1 MESRKQGE
9 MSIIKFA
16 VMKLMRKDMVNPDSF
31 YEIRPDCDDT
41 PKTRFR
47 PKAGKTLSERRWR
60 SAFSKEGYL
69 DIAKVLS
76 RIQRGGVHPSIRG
89 EVWEF
94 LLGCFDPK
102 SSFAERNSLRTHR
115 REQYAKLKAD
125 CQAMDSSVGSGII
138 ITTPRIN
145 QDGSLIHNS
154 ERPEGGFD
162 RVSSAST
169 DIYTDSNMSLI
180 EINPNQTEMESLG
193 QVGRKHNMDRNGDE
207 KAANDCKAEIA
218 SSMIVDKEIIQ
229 WMIILHQIG
238 LDVVRTDRT
247 LKFYENSSNLAKL
260 WDILAVYAWMDKD
273 IGYCQGMSDL
283 CSPMVV
289 MHENEADAFWCFERL
304 MRRMRG
310 NFRCTDTSVG
320 VQKQLQCLASITQV
334 LDPKLHQHLETLG
347 GGSYIFAFRMLMVLF
362 RREFSFGDA
371 LFLWEMMWALEY
383 DPEIIASYQETSS
396 SPANKNGKERI
407 REKSKH
413 QWGKFERHNIMN
425 GLQGF
430 PETPIAVFLAAS
442 ILKTNSSILLQ
453 EAQGIDDVVKILN
466 DLTGTLDAKKACS
479 GAMKVHKKYLRKA
492 KKKVH

>member
-1 MESRKQGE
+1 MELRYTGKNGE
-9 MSIIKFA
+9 MSVIKVA
-16 VMKLMRKDMVNPDSF
+16 VMKLIRKDTGNPEFF
-31 YEIRPDCDDT
+31 YEIRPDCDDI

-60 SAFSKEGYL
+60 SAFSEEGYL

-102 SSFAERNSLRTHR
+102 SSFAERNSLRTRR

-125 CQAMDSSVGSGII
+125 CQAMDSSVGSGVI

-154 ERPEGGFD
+154 EHPEGGGIA
-162 RVSSAST
+162 RVSST
-169 DIYTDSNMSLI
+169 GTDSNMI
-180 EINPNQTEMESLG
+180 EVNLSQTEMGSFG
-193 QVGRKHNMDRNGDE
+193 QVGRNHDMDRNGDE
-207 KAANDCKAEIA
+207 KSANDFSMEIA
-218 SSMIVDKEIIQ
+218 SSMLVDEEIIQ

-289 MHENEADAFWCFERL
+289 LHENEADAFWCFERL

-320 VQKQLQCLASITQV
+320 VQKQLLSLASITQV
-334 LDPKLHQHLETLG
+334 LDPKLHRHLEALG

-396 SPANKNGKERI
+396 FPPNTNGKEKG

-466 DLTGTLDAKKACS
+466 DLTGKLDAKKACS
-479 GAMKVHKKYLRKA
+479 GALKLHKKYLRKA

>member
-1 MESRKQGE
+1 MELGYTGENSE
-9 MSIIKFA
+9 MSVIKFA
-16 VMKLMRKDMVNPDSF
+16 VMKLMKKDTANPDFF
-31 YEIRPDCDDT
+31 YEIRPDCDDI
-41 PKTRFR
+41 PKTRFK
-47 PKAGKTLSERRWR
+47 PKVGKTLSERKWR
-60 SAFSKEGYL
+60 SAFSEEGYL
-69 DIAKVLS
+69 DIGKVLS
-76 RIQRGGVHPSIRG
+76 RIQRGGVHPLIRG

-125 CQAMDSSVGSGII
+125 CQAMDSSVGSGVIL
-138 ITTPRIN
+138 TTPRIN
-145 QDGSLIHNS
+145 QDGSIIHNP
-154 ERPEGGFD
+154 EHPEGGGIA
-162 RVSSAST
+162 RESSSG
-169 DIYTDSNMSLI
+169 TDSYADSNTSMI
-180 EINPNQTEMESLG
+180 EVNLNQTEVESLV
-193 QVGRKHNMDRNGDE
+193 QVGRKHDMERNGD
-207 KAANDCKAEIA
+207 DCKMEIA
-218 SSMIVDKEIIQ
+218 SSMPMDKDIVQ

-289 MHENEADAFWCFERL
+289 LLENEADAFWCFERL

-320 VQKQLQCLASITQV
+320 VQKQLQNLASITEV
-334 LDPKLHQHLETLG
+334 LDPKLHRHLEALG

-396 SPANKNGKERI
+396 SALNKNGKEKR

-413 QWGKFERHNIMN
+413 QWGKFERHNITN

-430 PETPIAVFLAAS
+430 PETPVAVFLVAS
-442 ILKTNSSILLQ
+442 ILKTNSSTLLQ

-466 DLTGTLDAKKACS
+466 DLTGKLDAKKACS
-479 GAMKVHKKYLRKA
+479 GALKLHKKYLRKA